1 MPDARGGPDLR
12 KSDRRRNELSRQ
24 NTCIYASC
32 LRVLHHSDTW
42 DRQTAGVSGKLIVSV
57 SGIGERSLPD
67 VEAFCAQMDA
77 RKVPVSLLVAPRL
90 AGGYRLDH
98 DRETVEWLTTR
109 RADGDAIVLHG
120 YDDAAT
126 KKRRGEFAML
136 RAHEANLR
144 LTAADRV
151 LEHLGLRTRLFAAPG
166 WVVSPGVVKALP
178 NNGFRLLADLHGI
191 TDLVRH
197 TTVRARVLGIG
208 EGFLTEPWWC
218 RMVVLSAERIARR
231 GGVVRVAVAA
241 RHLRKSGPLQA
252 MVDAVDLALM
262 HDCTPSVY
270 RWDQAKAVLDA
281 A

>member
-1 MPDARGGPDLR
+1 
-12 KSDRRRNELSRQ
+12 
-24 NTCIYASC
+24 
-32 LRVLHHSDTW
+32 
-42 DRQTAGVSGKLIVSV
+42 
-57 SGIGERSLPD
+57 
-67 VEAFCAQMDA
+67 MDA
-77 RKVPVSLLVAPRL
+77 RSVPVSLLVAPRL
-90 AGGYRLDH
+90 GSDYRLDR
-98 DRETVEWLTTR
+98 DPRTVEWMADR
-109 RADGDAIVLHG
+109 RARGAAIVLHG

-144 LTAADRV
+144 LMAADRV
-151 LEHLGLRTRLFAAPG
+151 LEHVGLRTRLFAAPG

-178 NNGFRLLADLHGI
+178 RNGFRLLADLHGV
-191 TDLVRH
+191 TDLARH

-241 RHLRKSGPLQA
+241 RQLRKAGPMQA
-252 MVDAVDLALM
+252 VLDAVDLASM
-262 HDCTPSVY
+262 HGCTPTLY
-270 RWDQAKAVLDA
+270 RWLSDKAILDA

>member
-1 MPDARGGPDLR
+1 M
-12 KSDRRRNELSRQ
+12 
-24 NTCIYASC
+24 
-32 LRVLHHSDTW
+32 
-42 DRQTAGVSGKLIVSV
+42 SGKLIVSV
-57 SGIGERSLPD
+57 SGIGERTLPD
-67 VEAFCAQMDA
+67 VESFCAKMDA

-90 AGGYRLDH
+90 SGDYRLDH
-98 DRETVEWLTTR
+98 DSQTVDWLTTR
-109 RADGDAIVLHG
+109 RACGDALVLHG

-126 KKRRGEFAML
+126 KKRRGEFAIL

-178 NNGFRLLADLHGI
+178 DNGFRLLADLYGI

-241 RHLRKSGPLQA
+241 RHLRKPGPLQA

-262 HDCTPSVY
+262 HACTPTVY
-270 RWDQAKAVLDA
+270 HWEPAKAVLDA